1 MTTMTRAGTP
11 VDVAVLTVSDS
22 RTPETDR
29 SGDTIV
35 DRLTQAG
42 HRLADRKLC
51 KDDFHTIRETI
62 AAWVA
67 DPKIEFVIVTGGTGV
82 TQRDVTPDAVRSLFT
97 KPIPGF
103 GELFRWL
110 SYAEIGTSTIQSR
123 ADAGVCGDTIVF
135 LLPGS
140 TGACLLGMEKIILP
154 QLDLNHQPCNL
165 VELLPR
171 IKQEH
176 PPGEGAECSLD
187 HVPLPAGPG
196 EPVRSAKDA
205 EYDQWAG

>member
-1 MTTMTRAGTP
+1 MSQAGSATTESSGIKKAGLS
-11 VDVAVLTVSDS
+11 VAVAVLTVSDS
-22 RTPETDR
+22 RTVETDT
-29 SGDTIV
+29 SGRAII

-42 HRLADRKLC
+42 HRIEDRKMC
-51 KDDFHTIRETI
+51 KDDDQAIREII

-67 DPKIEFVIVTGGTGV
+67 DSKVEFVIVTGGTGV

-110 SYAEIGTSTIQSR
+110 SHREIGTSTIQSR

-140 TGACLLGMEKIILP
+140 TGACRLGMEEIILP
-154 QLDLNHQPCNL
+154 QLDLDHKPCNL
-165 VELLPR
+165 TELLPR
-171 IKQEH
+171 VKQEH
-176 PPGEGAECSLD
+176 PPHD
-187 HVPLPAGPG
+187 
-196 EPVRSAKDA
+196 D
-205 EYDQWAG
+205 